1 MIINL
6 SKIPETGLEIDAD
19 VTLSKELY
27 KNADILDLQN
37 VHIMGN
43 VKYDYENHLVL
54 ELQVKGEFQLEDAI
68 TLEPIVYPFT
78 CEVEEKLEN
87 ISEYCGKFYEKSKN
101 TLDISEILWEN
112 IVLEIP
118 ISATNS
124 SSEDLTL
131 QGEGWELV
139 NENKKKIDPRLEKLT
154 ELFKDGK
161 E

>member
-27 KNADILDLQN
+27 QNADILDLQN

-118 ISATNS
+118 IRATNANLS
-124 SSEDLTL
+124 NLNL
-131 QGEGWELV
+131 QGSGWEMAQS
-139 NENKKKIDPRLEKLT
+139 EIEKIDPRLEKLT
-154 ELFKDGK
+154 ELLDNGK